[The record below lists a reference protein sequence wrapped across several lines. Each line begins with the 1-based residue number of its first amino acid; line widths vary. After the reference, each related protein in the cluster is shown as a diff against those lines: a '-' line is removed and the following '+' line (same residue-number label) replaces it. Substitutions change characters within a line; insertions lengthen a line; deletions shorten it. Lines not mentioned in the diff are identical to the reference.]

1 MISVTKVL
9 KELPCQIA
17 LEDPVNQFHE
27 RSKIYKEELAT
38 YCRLFREPSFNWTT
52 LCRPPQQWENDDKCR
67 FCHSANSD
75 NGLHLTRDCQS
86 LPSELDESRKRL
98 RAHAGWRPLRLTD
111 SELRDLETDITTE
124 HMLYFISDTLQW
136 MQNCYRVRKNLI

>member
-67 FCHSANSD
+67 FCHS
-75 NGLHLTRDCQS
+75 
-86 LPSELDESRKRL
+86 SELDESRKRL